1 VKPRHASTAVAV
13 ATVIAA
19 SAFVALATFGCAHP
33 QNRNDWRTPA
43 QQREAAPGA
52 TGDGGA
58 PGPGLTP
65 GPAPSVQPSPND
77 IQI

>member
-13 ATVIAA
+13 ATVLAA

-33 QNRNDWRTPA
+33 QNRNDWRAPSPPPT
-43 QQREAAPGA
+43 AAPGA
-52 TGDGGA
+52 PGDGGA
-58 PGPGLTP
+58 PGPGQTP